1 MPLMLVLP
9 SFPCRESAAVDQFS
23 LLVLQFGA
31 SEQFGT
37 WRGGGAAAAAAT
49 AEGEGRW
56 RSGRRRSKFW
66 ANGRR
71 RLVVVGMSEK

>member
-1 MPLMLVLP
+1 MTASTNHHRRRIHTCSIV
-9 SFPCRESAAVDQFS
+9 RHH
-23 LLVLQFGA
+23 VLQFGA